1 MIFSDNLN
9 KNNIILKSKA
19 ANRWDLIEEMLDLA
33 IKNREVK
40 IEDRELLKKSLFD
53 REKSMSTGIGR
64 NVAIPHCTTG
74 AVEDIIIILAICENE
89 IDFSSIDNQPVKIAI
104 FLLVPKKK
112 LKQHIKTLANIAK
125 IMSNDE
131 IKEQISNSKSADT
144 LIKIIKDYEKN
155 LK

>member
-19 ANRWDLIEEMLDLA
+19 ENRWDLIEEMLDLA
-33 IKNREVK
+33 IKNKEVK
-40 IEDRELLKKSLFD
+40 SEDRESLKKALFD

-74 AVEDIIIILAICENE
+74 SIEEIVIILAICENE
-89 IDFSSIDNQPVKIAI
+89 IDFSSIDNLPVKIAV

-131 IKEQISNSKSADT
+131 VKEKFFTARSADA
-144 LIKIIKDYEKN
+144 LIKTIKDYEKD